1 MQITWA
7 ERVCLL
13 CIICRRI
20 DLDFSHIVHFLGTLY
35 LAEGQG
41 EQHVSTCFPSMYSA
55 CNLSVVL
62 LKALLACV
70 LRLFSC
76 SRRVAAR
83 MAPSS
88 KTAKARVL
96 VLHTPDA
103 PELKVLEKLPE
114 GAHVIGI
121 GRTLSDLEGPLSPT
135 QSMLLWRCC
144 MA

>member
-7 ERVCLL
+7 ARALLL

-20 DLDFSHIVHFLGTLY
+20 NSGFSHIVQVLGIQH

-41 EQHVSTCFPSMYSA
+41 EQHVSTCLPSMYAA
-55 CNLSVVL
+55 CNLSIVPTESFTSTFLWVCL
-62 LKALLACV
+62 LTTP
-70 LRLFSC
+70 SC
-76 SRRVAAR
+76 SRRSAAQ
-83 MAPSS
+83 MAPSG
-88 KTAKARVL
+88 KTSKARVL

-121 GRTLSDLEGPLSPT
+121 GRTLSDLEGLLFPT
-135 QSMLLWRCC
+135 QPLQL
-144 MA
+144 